1 MSKHLSISFFNSNFS
16 TSLHRTSNRLSRVHS
31 QLVSQMRATFRA
43 MEMSP
48 DLSQRGKN
56 PIANAKAKASQLVME
71 RTQKTATVVKPN
83 GSKSNTKQ
91 ELRALS
97 QRLEKMLREQREANP
112 GLISESDNRRESNY
126 EGLNLSRPEPLPI
139 DPR

>member
-1 MSKHLSISFFNSNFS
+1 M
-16 TSLHRTSNRLSRVHS
+16 HS

-71 RTQKTATVVKPN
+71 RTQKTATVVQRSN
-83 GSKSNTKQ
+83 GSSNTKQ

-112 GLISESDNRRESNY
+112 GQNHCESDNRRESTY